1 MAGSD
6 GGGPTIIGLTVQ
18 VEEDP
23 GAALAALAAVSGKA
37 AAGEDYAPPPD
48 GGVHGSAAT
57 GVAMAVRDAEE
68 AYEERQQQV
77 REGQAGF
84 LREQAKAAE
93 EEARATA
100 LKRSQEEARQAREAK
115 AKASQRRTPTAPS

>member
-1 MAGSD
+1 MLALLCSACASKAPDLRGGQRVDAGHAYAMAGSD

-68 AYEERQQQV
+68 AYEE
-77 REGQAGF
+77 E
-84 LREQAKAAE
+84 EKAAA
-93 EEARATA
+93 ARA
-100 LKRSQEEARQAREAK
+100 
-115 AKASQRRTPTAPS
+115 